1 MNNTKELLQIAK
13 SLLKY
18 MQGTHT
24 EKEKTEVESWLKNPS
39 NRDFFNTFRKQPAGV
54 LLQKQEIDLSKARQA
69 LYHEMKIKR
78 LLIQRKRIWLAAA
91 SVIILTGVGSLLIFL
106 NPANRLTEAEQYIAN
121 FEQFPP
127 GSNKALLTLG
137 NGKTLV
143 LDSLQSGIIAKQENT
158 KIIKLNDGQ
167 LVYNDTASSSL
178 NLQHQINTLY
188 TPRGGEYQLTL
199 PDGTKVWLNA
209 ETTLKYPVSFNGD
222 TRSVSL
228 NGEAYFE
235 VAPNKQ
241 KPFIVNI
248 NDKAEVKV
256 LGTHFNIN
264 AYENE
269 ETIKTTLIE
278 GSVQVST
285 LGQIQSPV
293 SQTLSPGEQAAIT
306 NEGSL
311 SVQPVETYRYIAWKE
326 GYFAYKEATLDEI
339 LKQLSRWYQFKY
351 QFENNKVKEILFTA
365 RLKRYEAVGQ
375 VFRIIEQTG
384 QVKFTIKDDKVIVSE
399 NK

>member
-39 NRDFFNTFRKQPAGV
+39 NRDFFNTFRKRPAGV

-69 LYHEMKIKR
+69 LHREMKIKR

-91 SVIILTGVGSLLIFL
+91 SVIILAGVSSLLIFL

-121 FEQFPP
+121 FEQFTP

-167 LVYNDTASSSL
+167 LVYNDTASSPL

-209 ETTLKYPVSFNGD
+209 ETILKYPVSFNGD

-235 VAPNKQ
+235 VALNKQ

-248 NDKAEVKV
+248 NDKAKVKV
-256 LGTHFNIN
+256 LGTRFNIN

-285 LGQIQSPV
+285 FGQIQSPV

-306 NEGSL
+306 NKGTL
-311 SVQPVETYRYIAWKE
+311 NVQTVETYRYIAWKE

-339 LKQLSRWYQFKY
+339 LKQLSRWYQFEY
-351 QFENNKVKEILFTA
+351 QFENTTVKETLFTA
-365 RLKRYEAVGQ
+365 RLKRYDAVGQ

-384 QVKFTIKDDKVIVSE
+384 QIKFTIQDDIVIVGKKE
-399 NK
+399 